1 MIDVEREY
9 DWEQAAAPRPL
20 SRWDWIRLA
29 GIAGVFAL
37 VVFMLLSMPGPHAA
51 TRERIEGDVR
61 YVDELDRDG
70 RLHGT
75 QQIFVGER
83 LSAERTFEHGFL
95 TRSIEYAPDGSIKS
109 TRDVEL

>member
-1 MIDVEREY
+1 MIDGDREY
-9 DWEQAAAPRPL
+9 VWEQAAAPSPL
-20 SRWDWIRLA
+20 SWWDWIRLA
-29 GIAGVFAL
+29 VIAGVFAL

-75 QQIFVGER
+75 QRIFVGDR
-83 LSAERTFEHGFL
+83 LTAERTFEHGFL
-95 TRSIEYAPDGSIKS
+95 TESIEYAPDGTIKS
-109 TRDVEL
+109 QRELEL